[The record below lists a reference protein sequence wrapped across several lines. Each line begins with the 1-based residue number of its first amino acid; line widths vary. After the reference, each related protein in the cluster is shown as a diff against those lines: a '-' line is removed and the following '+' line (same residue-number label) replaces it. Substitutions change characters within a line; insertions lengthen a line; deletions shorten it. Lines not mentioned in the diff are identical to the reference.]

1 MGNFFTSLI
10 LILSIFGLVLFI
22 MNKFL
27 RKWLNGEKKEF
38 FSNHFVNKKHKKMDW
53 TIRITFIVVMLV
65 GFFFNVSEDPSKHIW
80 FLQPYILLFGLIFV
94 TELVD
99 CYGEKIC
106 CKQKWLYFYICTI
119 SSHLAIFNRIVFD
132 RFFWLAGMGVNTYSF
147 SLKAY

>member
-27 RKWLNGEKKEF
+27 RKWLNVEKKEF
-38 FSNHFVNKKHKKMDW
+38 FSNHFVNEKHKKMDW

-94 TELVD
+94 TELV
-99 CYGEKIC
+99 
-106 CKQKWLYFYICTI
+106 
-119 SSHLAIFNRIVFD
+119 RIVMEKRYAANKNDYIFTSVQLVVISLFLIALFSTD
-132 RFFWLAGMGVNTYSF
+132 FFGLLAWE
-147 SLKAY
+147 